1 MTLPTR
7 AFVVRTLASLACAG
21 ACVGALAQSADARPL
36 VRLAPLAHATVD
48 LDRVTLRDVV
58 EVVQDDADV
67 ASRLLPLDLGPTPR
81 IGQPAH
87 LLRAQLVEWV
97 RQYRPG
103 AAIRVEWTGPD
114 TVEVDRASQTLSQ
127 DELDPPARGELEAW
141 LAKRSE
147 THVVELAGPI
157 APVMLPRGRISLS
170 VRALPRVPTPT
181 SRATVWV
188 DVSVAGHFQ
197 RAVAIDYR
205 VQAMRTAWVASE
217 ELDRGQDV
225 DASRVTQVRV
235 DAAKLSDALWTDSP
249 ERMRMRMRRTVHRGE
264 PLTMQD
270 VELRPYVVRGERVE
284 VFSRVGEL
292 SIEAQAEALQDGKA
306 GQDVLVRIAS
316 SRSPVTARV
325 LKPGLVEIRQ

>member
-1 MTLPTR
+1 MTLPAHAFARR
-7 AFVVRTLASLACAG
+7 ALAALACAC
-21 ACVGALAQSADARPL
+21 ACVGAGAQAAADERPL

-58 EVVQDDADV
+58 VVVQDDADV

-81 IGQPAH
+81 IGQPAR
-87 LLRAQLVEWV
+87 LLRVQLAEWL

-103 AAIRVEWTGPD
+103 AAVRVEWTGPEAVD
-114 TVEVDRASQTLSQ
+114 VERASQIVSQ
-127 DELDPPARGELEAW
+127 DELDALARGELDAW
-141 LAKRSE
+141 LTKRSE
-147 THVVELAGPI
+147 SHVVELVAPI
-157 APVMLPRGRISLS
+157 APVMVPPGRVTLS
-170 VRALPRVPTPT
+170 VRALPHVPTPT
-181 SRATVWV
+181 ARAALWI
-188 DVSVAGHFQ
+188 DVSVAGRYQ
-197 RAVAIDYR
+197 RSVSIDYR
-205 VQAMRTAWVASE
+205 VHAFRTAWVAVE
-217 ELDRGQDV
+217 ELERGQDV
-225 DASRVTQVRV
+225 DAARVTRGQV
-235 DAAKLSDALWTDSP
+235 DAATLSGALWTDSP
-249 ERMRMRMRRTVHRGE
+249 ERLRMRRAVHRGE
-264 PLTMQD
+264 PLTMLD